1 MNTYSIEIL
10 NPKAKDILE
19 NMADLKL
26 ISIERKEL
34 SKTDFLK
41 LLAKLRKKSND
52 APSLEEITR
61 EVKLARRKRHG
72 GK

>member
-1 MNTYSIEIL
+1 MDTYNIEIL

-26 ISIERKEL
+26 ISIEKNGQL
-34 SKTDFLK
+34 KTDFLK
-41 LLAKLRKKSND
+41 LLVKLRKKSKS
-52 APSLEEITR
+52 APSLEEITQ
-61 EVKLARRKRHG
+61 EVKSVRRKRY